1 MKPALCSEP
10 PAEATAV
17 QPGYPPGVR
26 ADSSVSGP
34 PIAYRRSIDEK
45 QRQTG
50 ATGDTSGAGIARN
63 AFYLVVG
70 QAITT
75 ALAIVLSAA
84 LGRSLG
90 PRDFGSYYLITTM
103 SAFAYVF
110 AEWGQPYFV
119 IRQVAREPLRSGDLL
134 GTALVLRVVF
144 TLIVAT
150 PAGLIAWA
158 LGYGA
163 RTTGLAVFLILAGLP
178 LFLAQGYGMVFRA
191 RDKMGRDATVSITN
205 KAVALCA
212 TLLAL
217 ALAQGIPGVI
227 LAQAVAGVAGLA
239 VAGKLYGRMGTPPL
253 RVSRETARELLGAG
267 PPLLAMAAAV
277 SVQPYLDAIIL
288 SKMAPVA
295 AVGWYG
301 AAKNILGVLTAPAMI
316 LGAAA
321 YPRIARASVDATALR
336 QEVRSAFRPLLW
348 LGALAGTGTYL
359 FAGTAIDF
367 IYGSRGFEPAAMI
380 LKVFAPGL
388 FLLFIDILLGN
399 IVYASGSAAGLA
411 VAKVASV
418 VVGTALDFL
427 LIPLFQQRFG
437 NGGIGIVVAFALS
450 EFVVFAGA
458 MIVLRGGT
466 LELSTALNAVRSL
479 AAGGATVLLF
489 QLLPPVLPFVGVPL
503 CVVVFT
509 AASVA
514 LGLVDGRDLDLLR
527 ALVRQRTAVAA
538 PAADG
543 GQ

>member
-1 MKPALCSEP
+1 MSE
-10 PAEATAV
+10 E
-17 QPGYPPGVR
+17 G
-26 ADSSVSGP
+26 
-34 PIAYRRSIDEK
+34 
-45 QRQTG
+45 QRQPRVTAG
-50 ATGDTSGAGIARN
+50 GSSGAGIARN

-70 QAITT
+70 QATTT

-90 PRDFGSYYLITTM
+90 PKDFGIYYLITTM

-119 IRQVAREPLRSGDLL
+119 IRQVARDPLRSGDLL
-134 GTALVLRVVF
+134 GTALVLRVLF
-144 TLIVAT
+144 TVIVTT

-163 RTTGLAVFLILAGLP
+163 RTTWLSVSLILAGLP

-191 RDKMGRDATVSITN
+191 RDQMGRDATVSISN
-205 KAVALCA
+205 KAVALCV

-217 ALAQGIPGVI
+217 ALGKGIPGVI

-239 VAGKLYGRMGTPPL
+239 VAGKLYGRLGTPPL
-253 RVSRETARELLGAG
+253 RISYETARELLAAG

-288 SKMAPVA
+288 SKLAPVA

-301 AAKNILGVLTAPAMI
+301 AAKNILGVLMAPALI
-316 LGAAA
+316 LGTAA
-321 YPRIARASVDATALR
+321 YPRIARASVDPVALQ

-359 FAGTAIDF
+359 FAGTAIDL

-399 IVYASGSAAGLA
+399 IIYASGSATGLA
-411 VAKVASV
+411 IAKLASV

-427 LIPLFQQRFG
+427 LIPLFQERFG
-437 NGGIGIVVAFALS
+437 NGGIGVVVAFALS

-458 MIVLRGGT
+458 MIVLRRGT
-466 LELSTALNAVRSL
+466 LEPATALNAARAL
-479 AAGGATVLLF
+479 GAAGATVLLF
-489 QLLPPVLPFVGVPL
+489 HLLPPVSPWVGVPL
-503 CVVVFT
+503 CVAVFA

-514 LGLVDGRDLDLLR
+514 LGLIDRRDLTLLR
-527 ALVRQRTAVAA
+527 TLVRQRTVDAA
-538 PAADG
+538 PTREGDH
-543 GQ
+543 